1 MKCLH
6 VFVSYTILVFF
17 NFLKH
22 YQKDYA
28 STYYEN
34 NTLENSP
41 LNCVVVIVVL
51 MINNWIWSS
60 PNPHDLYG
68 VMLQAQRGAAKDDS
82 LLQEAEK

>member
-1 MKCLH
+1 MPGGKTRPFRH
-6 VFVSYTILVFF
+6 RSRDPETFI
-17 NFLKH
+17 KAH
-22 YQKDYA
+22 
-28 STYYEN
+28 EN
-34 NTLENSP
+34 NTSEKNP

-82 LLQEAEK
+82 LHQEAEK

>member
-1 MKCLH
+1 MS
-6 VFVSYTILVFF
+6 VSYTAYFCSILAFY
-17 NFLKH
+17 NFSKH
-22 YQKDYA
+22 YQKYYA
-28 STYYEN
+28 RN

>member
-1 MKCLH
+1 MFGGKTRPFRH
-6 VFVSYTILVFF
+6 KSR
-17 NFLKH
+17 
-22 YQKDYA
+22 DGS
-28 STYYEN
+28 STVTFIKATEN
-34 NTLENSP
+34 ITSEKNP